1 MKRPSWVR
9 RAAADYVVRYD
20 DNAVEVI
27 RGLCIDAHRRG
38 DRLGFRLWRD
48 VGVVADEMLMEQAA
62 AIFRA

>member
-1 MKRPSWVR
+1 MNRPRWVR
-9 RAAADYVVRYD
+9 RAAADYVARHG

-27 RGLCIDAHRRG
+27 RGLCVEAHRRG

-48 VGVVADEMLMEQAA
+48 VGIAADEMLMEQAA